1 MARYCKLLILA
12 LASCLSACQ
21 EGGEAGD
28 LFGQWRL
35 AGSDALYVS
44 FSGSVTLFR
53 AVGKGQAFG
62 NFQHQGDSLFIQCH
76 SIAGERRDTV
86 MIEQSYGLRP
96 FSDIRLKITSLDS
109 EHLTLKKGG
118 QTWKWRIY

>member
-1 MARYCKLLILA
+1 MARYSKALLLM
-12 LASCLSACQ
+12 LLFLLGACQ

-35 AGSDALYVS
+35 SDSDTKYVS
-44 FSGSVTLFR
+44 FAGTIVMFR
-53 AVGKGQAFG
+53 SLGEGEVYG

-86 MIEQSYGLRP
+86 MIEQSFGLKP
-96 FSDIRLKITSLDS
+96 FSDIRLKVTALDS
-109 EHLTLKKGG
+109 EHLTLEKGG